1 MKTETLQGIGLND
14 EQIRSVMA
22 EYGKEINPLK
32 QAQTTAE
39 QERNSLKAQLD
50 EVNGQLTE
58 AQKKAEKGSD
68 LQSQLKD
75 LQKQF
80 DESKT
85 NAEKQLQA
93 TKKDYE
99 ISAAIDKAG
108 AKNAKA
114 VKALLDTEKINFDDN
129 GKLIGLSEQ
138 LEAVKKD
145 NDFLFA
151 ETNTNEGGSGRPTIT
166 PTGNP
171 NPNSGNGDK
180 ALADYSYQEL
190 SALKAD
196 SPSQYQALVG
206 GNK

>member
-1 MKTETLQGIGLND
+1 MNTETLQGIGLND

-32 QAQTTAE
+32 QAQASAE
-39 QERNSLKAQLD
+39 QERDSLKAQLED
-50 EVNGQLTE
+50 VNGQLSE
-58 AQKKAEKGSD
+58 AQKNSKKGSE
-68 LQSQLKD
+68 LQGQLKD

-80 DESKT
+80 DDSKAK
-85 NAEKQLQA
+85 AEEQLQA

-99 ISAAIDKAG
+99 IAAALSKAG
-108 AKNAKA
+108 AKNDKA
-114 VKALLDTEKINFDDN
+114 VKALLDTEKVNFDDN

-151 ETNTNEGGSGRPTIT
+151 DANESNPKPTIT
-166 PTGNP
+166 SKGNP
-171 NPNSGNGDK
+171 NPDGGNGTK

-190 SALKAD
+190 VALKTDNPA
-196 SPSQYQALVG
+196 QYQTLVEG
-206 GNK
+206 DK

>member
-1 MKTETLQGIGLND
+1 MNTETLQGIGLND

-32 QAQTTAE
+32 QAQASAE
-39 QERNSLKAQLD
+39 QERDSLKSQLED
-50 EVNGQLTE
+50 VNGQLSE
-58 AQKKAEKGSD
+58 AQKNSKKGSE
-68 LQSQLKD
+68 LQGQLKD

-80 DESKT
+80 EDSKAK
-85 NAEKQLQA
+85 AEEQLQA

-99 ISAAIDKAG
+99 IAAALSKAG
-108 AKNAKA
+108 AKNDKA
-114 VKALLDTEKINFDDN
+114 VKALLDTEKVNFDDN

-151 ETNTNEGGSGRPTIT
+151 DANESNPKPTIT
-166 PTGNP
+166 SKGNP
-171 NPNSGNGDK
+171 NPDGGNGNK

-190 SALKAD
+190 VALKTDNPA
-196 SPSQYQALVG
+196 QYQTLVEG
-206 GNK
+206 DK

>member
-32 QAQTTAE
+32 QAQASAE
-39 QERNSLKAQLD
+39 QERDSLKAQLED
-50 EVNGQLTE
+50 VNGQLSE
-58 AQKKAEKGSD
+58 AQKNSKKGSE
-68 LQSQLKD
+68 LQGQLKD

-80 DESKT
+80 DDSKAK
-85 NAEKQLQA
+85 AEEQLQA

-99 ISAAIDKAG
+99 IAAALSKAG
-108 AKNAKA
+108 AKNDKA
-114 VKALLDTEKINFDDN
+114 VKALLDTEKVNFDDN

-151 ETNTNEGGSGRPTIT
+151 DANESNPKPTIT
-166 PTGNP
+166 SKGNP
-171 NPNSGNGDK
+171 NPDGGNGNK

-190 SALKAD
+190 VALKTDNPA
-196 SPSQYQALVG
+196 QYQTLVEG
-206 GNK
+206 DK

>member
-32 QAQTTAE
+32 QAQASAE
-39 QERNSLKAQLD
+39 QERDSLKAQLED
-50 EVNGQLTE
+50 VNGQLSE
-58 AQKKAEKGSD
+58 AQKNSKKGSE
-68 LQSQLKD
+68 LQGQLKD

-80 DESKT
+80 EDSKAK
-85 NAEKQLQA
+85 AEEQLQA

-99 ISAAIDKAG
+99 IAAALSKAG
-108 AKNAKA
+108 AKNDKA
-114 VKALLDTEKINFDDN
+114 VKALLDTEKVNFDDN

-151 ETNTNEGGSGRPTIT
+151 DANQSKPTIT
-166 PTGNP
+166 SKGNP
-171 NPNSGNGDK
+171 NPDGGNGTK

-190 SALKAD
+190 VALKTDNPA
-196 SPSQYQALVG
+196 QYQTLVEG
-206 GNK
+206 DK

>member
-1 MKTETLQGIGLND
+1 MNTETLQGIGLND

-32 QAQTTAE
+32 QAQASAE
-39 QERNSLKAQLD
+39 QERDSLKSQLED
-50 EVNGQLTE
+50 VNGQLSE
-58 AQKKAEKGSD
+58 AQKNSKKGSE
-68 LQSQLKD
+68 LQGQLKD

-80 DESKT
+80 DDSKAK
-85 NAEKQLQA
+85 AEEQLQA

-99 ISAAIDKAG
+99 IAAALSKAG
-108 AKNAKA
+108 AKNDKA
-114 VKALLDTEKINFDDN
+114 VKALLDTEKVNFDDN

-151 ETNTNEGGSGRPTIT
+151 DANESNPKPTIT
-166 PTGNP
+166 SKGNP
-171 NPNSGNGDK
+171 NPDGGNGTK

-190 SALKAD
+190 VALKTDNPA
-196 SPSQYQALVG
+196 QYQTLVEG
-206 GNK
+206 EK

>member
-1 MKTETLQGIGLND
+1 MNTETLQGIGLND

-32 QAQTTAE
+32 QAQANAE
-39 QERNSLKAQLD
+39 QERDSLKSQLED
-50 EVNGQLTE
+50 VNGQLSE
-58 AQKKAEKGSD
+58 AQKNSKKGSE
-68 LQSQLKD
+68 LQGQLKD

-80 DESKT
+80 EDSKAK
-85 NAEKQLQA
+85 AEEQLQA

-99 ISAAIDKAG
+99 IAAALSKAG
-108 AKNAKA
+108 AKNDKA
-114 VKALLDTEKINFDDN
+114 VKALLDTEKVNFDDN

-151 ETNTNEGGSGRPTIT
+151 DANESNPKPTIT
-166 PTGNP
+166 SKGNP
-171 NPNSGNGDK
+171 NPDGGNGTK

-190 SALKAD
+190 VALKTD
-196 SPSQYQALVG
+196 NPTQYQTLVEG
-206 GNK
+206 DK

>member
-1 MKTETLQGIGLND
+1 MNTETLQGIGLND

-32 QAQTTAE
+32 QAQASAE
-39 QERNSLKAQLD
+39 QERDSLKAQLED
-50 EVNGQLTE
+50 VNGQLSE
-58 AQKKAEKGSD
+58 AQKNSKKGSE
-68 LQSQLKD
+68 LQGQLKD

-80 DESKT
+80 DDSKAK
-85 NAEKQLQA
+85 AEEQLQA

-99 ISAAIDKAG
+99 IAAALSKAG
-108 AKNAKA
+108 AKNDKA
-114 VKALLDTEKINFDDN
+114 VKALLDTEKVNFDDN

-151 ETNTNEGGSGRPTIT
+151 DANDSNPKPTIT
-166 PTGNP
+166 SKGNP
-171 NPNSGNGDK
+171 NPDGGNGNK

-190 SALKAD
+190 VALKTDNPA
-196 SPSQYQALVG
+196 QYQTLVEG
-206 GNK
+206 DK

>member
-1 MKTETLQGIGLND
+1 MNTETLQGIGLND

-32 QAQTTAE
+32 QAQASAE
-39 QERNSLKAQLD
+39 QERDSLKSQLED
-50 EVNGQLTE
+50 VNGQLSE
-58 AQKKAEKGSD
+58 AQKNSKKGSE
-68 LQSQLKD
+68 LQDQLKD

-80 DESKT
+80 DDSKAK
-85 NAEKQLQA
+85 AEEQLQA

-99 ISAAIDKAG
+99 IAAALSKAG
-108 AKNAKA
+108 AKNDKA
-114 VKALLDTEKINFDDN
+114 VKALLDTEKVNFDDN

-151 ETNTNEGGSGRPTIT
+151 DANESNPKPTIT
-166 PTGNP
+166 SKGNP
-171 NPNSGNGDK
+171 NPDGGNGNK

-190 SALKAD
+190 VALKTNNPA
-196 SPSQYQALVG
+196 QYQTLVEG
-206 GNK
+206 DK

>member
-114 VKALLDTEKINFDDN
+114 VKALLDTEKVNFDDN

-138 LEAVKKD
+138 LEAVKGD

-151 ETNTNEGGSGRPTIT
+151 DTNEGGSGKPTIT
-166 PTGNP
+166 PVGNP
-171 NPNSGNGDK
+171 NPNGGNGDK

-190 SALKAD
+190 SALKTD
-196 SPSQYQALVG
+196 SPSQYEALVG
-206 GNK
+206 GDK

>member
-32 QAQTTAE
+32 QAQATAE
-39 QERNSLKAQLD
+39 HERDSLQTQLN
-50 EVNGQLTE
+50 EVNGQLSE
-58 AQKKAEKGSD
+58 AQKNSKKGSE
-68 LQSQLKD
+68 LQGQLKD

-80 DESKT
+80 DDSK
-85 NAEKQLQA
+85 AKAKEQLQA

-99 ISAAIDKAG
+99 ISAALSKAG
-108 AKNAKA
+108 AKNEKA
-114 VKALLDTEKINFDDN
+114 VKALLDTEKVNFDYN
-129 GKLIGLSEQ
+129 GNLIGLSEQ
-138 LEAVKKD
+138 LDAVKKD

-151 ETNTNEGGSGRPTIT
+151 ETNEGGTGKPTIT

-171 NPNSGNGDK
+171 NPTGGDRTK

-196 SPSQYQALVG
+196 SPSQYEALVG
-206 GNK
+206 GDK

>member
-1 MKTETLQGIGLND
+1 MNTETLQGIGLND

-32 QAQTTAE
+32 QAQASAE
-39 QERNSLKAQLD
+39 QERDSLKAQLED
-50 EVNGQLTE
+50 VNGQLSE
-58 AQKKAEKGSD
+58 AQKNSKKGSE
-68 LQSQLKD
+68 LQVQLKD

-80 DESKT
+80 EDSKAK
-85 NAEKQLQA
+85 AEEQLQA

-99 ISAAIDKAG
+99 IAAALSKAG
-108 AKNAKA
+108 AKNDKA
-114 VKALLDTEKINFDDN
+114 VKALLDTEKVNFDDN

-151 ETNTNEGGSGRPTIT
+151 DANESNPKPTIT
-166 PTGNP
+166 SKGNP
-171 NPNSGNGDK
+171 NPDSGNGNK

-190 SALKAD
+190 VALKTDNPA
-196 SPSQYQALVG
+196 QYQTLVEG
-206 GNK
+206 DK